1 MGALA
6 GGGTEPLQNRRA
18 ATLPRCGTVAEVQP
32 PARGQRKWPS
42 AAIRG
47 EWLCIQIAT
56 EPISQPGG
64 CWVIL
69 GDNYPVITELK
80 LSFQAEILASGI
92 I

>member
-18 ATLPRCGTVAEVQP
+18 AALPRCGTVAEGQP
-32 PARGQRKWPS
+32 PARGHRKWPS
-42 AAIRG
+42 VAIRG

-56 EPISQPGG
+56 QPISQPERY
-64 CWVIL
+64 WLIL
-69 GDNYPVITELK
+69 GDNYPVILELK
-80 LSFQAEILASGI
+80 LTFQAEILASGI